1 MPATVHESSGTPG
14 FRPMLPGL
22 ARNLQ
27 ASQNID
33 LRIAMGINV
42 MPLCFAVRSR
52 VKAEGVGKGLSGSLV
67 VYSLLPNIPVFEMS
81 SFLSSTVHE
90 LMGRVRVR
98 KWSLYFCN
106 LLVLS

>member
-1 MPATVHESSGTPG
+1 
-14 FRPMLPGL
+14 
-22 ARNLQ
+22 
-27 ASQNID
+27 
-33 LRIAMGINV
+33 MGINV
-42 MPLCFAVRSR
+42 MPLCFTVRSR

-67 VYSLLPNIPVFEMS
+67 IYSLLPNIPVFKMS

-90 LMGRVRVR
+90 LTYSRSCCQLLSGRYLFILLVLARVK